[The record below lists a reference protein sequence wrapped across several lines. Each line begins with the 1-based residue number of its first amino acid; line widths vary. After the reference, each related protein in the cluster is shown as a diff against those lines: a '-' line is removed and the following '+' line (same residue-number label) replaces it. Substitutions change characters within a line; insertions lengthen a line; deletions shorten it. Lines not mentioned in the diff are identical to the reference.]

1 MYFSFLKSDAR
12 HHIAKLTRQ
21 SSKHFAEI
29 LTFNLANAFLHCP
42 PSRSYRTVQRLL
54 VASNPI
60 DLSKSDCCERT
71 AAIVNRTTGLVPA
84 FRPVYSQWKMG
95 MGLTAL
101 SGVNQRQFK
110 CGCPAVL
117 RNSHL
122 RIPASHFCLASRS
135 ALDAAISLAHVLQRH
150 IRAARILCNF
160 CLKFWRGVLSFLHL
174 GSLLLS
180 RDPPSSPTWIPEL
193 PLCLSPAPMF
203 LMIVLIYVCL

>member
-1 MYFSFLKSDAR
+1 MLFSIPSVYFSFLKSDAR

-84 FRPVYSQWKMG
+84 FRPVYSQCKMG
-95 MGLTAL
+95 MGLIRLLLSLALFCRLRPHQGSIDYGSSADAQRYCATA
-101 SGVNQRQFK
+101 V
-110 CGCPAVL
+110 CGSQLP
-117 RNSHL
+117 
-122 RIPASHFCLASRS
+122 IFASRPGS
-135 ALDAAISLAHVLQRH
+135 ALDATIFLAHVLQRH

-174 GSLLLS
+174 GSLLSS
-180 RDPPSSPTWIPEL
+180 RDLPSS
-193 PLCLSPAPMF
+193 
-203 LMIVLIYVCL
+203 LI

>member
-1 MYFSFLKSDAR
+1 MFSIPSVYFSFLKSDAR

-122 RIPASHFCLASRS
+122 RIPDSQFASRPDLRWMLPYHLHTSYSAIS
-135 ALDAAISLAHVLQRH
+135 ALRASYATFVLNPGAGFCRFFIWDHFFYRAIRLHHRPEFP
-150 IRAARILCNF
+150 N
-160 CLKFWRGVLSFLHL
+160 CLYAFRQHRCSW
-174 GSLLLS
+174 
-180 RDPPSSPTWIPEL
+180 W
-193 PLCLSPAPMF
+193 
-203 LMIVLIYVCL
+203 